1 MCEVGVGEVGEQKI
15 VEDNWSIVP
24 TFKSQQAKKFLSILK
39 PTLVNKKATYSY
51 QVSLTCISIY
61 SFISKAIVIIYLVST
76 TYYHLEVDLMK
87 WLFKKQNKTKVPVS
101 KGIKGYGFLMI
112 WCQRNRKKHI

>member
-1 MCEVGVGEVGEQKI
+1 MYEVGAGEAWEQKI

-24 TFKSQQAKKFLSILK
+24 TFKCQQAKKFLSILK

-61 SFISKAIVIIYLVST
+61 SVISKAIKL
-76 TYYHLEVDLMK
+76 
-87 WLFKKQNKTKVPVS
+87 LF
-101 KGIKGYGFLMI
+101 I
-112 WCQRNRKKHI
+112 